1 MDIVDPKN
9 GANPLLGSST
19 DMLSKARRELTRLRT
34 DVNIDTVFNY
44 FVTAYHVQDYLR
56 AEAVVSSSDIEIFL
70 ADPDLIVCRSICNQG
85 KHLKVDRRAAPVGEK
100 VSGRSGV
107 LGVGV
112 VGQMILGAGILWD
125 LTYDGV
131 SHDPIALAQRVLAKL
146 EDFFVA
152 HGIPTTE

>member
-1 MDIVDPKN
+1 MAEVDPRN
-9 GANPLLGSST
+9 GPALLLGSST
-19 DMLSKARRELTRLRT
+19 DMLSKARRELERLRD
-34 DVNIDTVFNY
+34 DVNIDTVFNF

-56 AEAVVSSSDIEIFL
+56 SEAPGGAKDIDVLL

-85 KHLKVDRRAAPVGEK
+85 KHLRVDRRANPVGEK

-112 VGQMILGAGILWD
+112 IGQMVLGAGIVWD

-131 SHDPIALAQRVLAKL
+131 SHDPIVLAQRVIAKL
-146 EDFFVA
+146 EDFFVS
-152 HGIPTTE
+152 HGIPTP

>member
-1 MDIVDPKN
+1 
-9 GANPLLGSST
+9 
-19 DMLSKARRELTRLRT
+19 MLSKARRELARLRD
-34 DVNIDTVFNY
+34 DVNIDTVFNF

-56 AEAVVSSSDIEIFL
+56 AEATVPSTDIETLL

-85 KHLKVDRRAAPVGEK
+85 KHLRVDRRAAPVGEK

-112 VGQMILGAGILWD
+112 LGQMILGAGILWD

-131 SHDPIALAQRVLAKL
+131 SHDPIGLGQRVLAKL
-146 EDFFVA
+146 EAFFVS
-152 HGIPTTE
+152 HGISTT